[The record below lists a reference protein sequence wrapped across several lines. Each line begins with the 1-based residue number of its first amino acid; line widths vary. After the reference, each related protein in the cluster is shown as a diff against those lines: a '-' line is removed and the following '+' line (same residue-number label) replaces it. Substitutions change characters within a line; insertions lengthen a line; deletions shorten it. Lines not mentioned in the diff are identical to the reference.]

1 MKAIEFLK
9 SIGTPTEVIE
19 ALEASDD
26 STDISPLVEQTESHF
41 ANFYTE
47 KVKDEIHKK
56 GKGAGF
62 SEAITY
68 AKKVFGLTEA
78 EIKEIKGDITKV
90 YELALNKLSEK
101 VGNKEA
107 IEQIN
112 QYKQQLIDFENR
124 VKQYEDEVI
133 PAVKA
138 DADNRINQFKVNS
151 AIQSELVKHPLIG
164 ASQYVVPG
172 FTQDFTKKYKVSV
185 DDNGQTVV
193 TDLNGAKVF
202 GKDKKELT
210 LNELIVLEGKEAKIF
225 KESNADT
232 AVANTPKPGTPAP
245 NPGQP
250 KNARERFYLDAQK
263 KIDEQKA
270 KAGIA

>member
-1 MKAIEFLK
+1 MKKAIEFLQ
-9 SIGTPTEVIE
+9 SIGTPTEVIT

-26 STDISPLVEQTESHF
+26 STEISGLVEQTETHF
-41 ANFYTE
+41 SNFYTE
-47 KVKDEIHKK
+47 KVKDDIHKK

-62 SEAITY
+62 SEAITF

-78 EIKEIKGDITKV
+78 EIKDIKGDISKV
-90 YELALNKLSEK
+90 YEFALNKLSEK
-101 VGNKEA
+101 IGNKEA

-112 QYKQQLIDFENR
+112 TYKQQLIDFENK
-124 VKQYEDEVI
+124 VKQYEDEII

-138 DADNRINQFKVNS
+138 ESDNRINQFKVNS

-172 FTQDFTKKYKVSV
+172 FTHDFTKKYKVSV
-185 DDNGQTVV
+185 DDNGQAIV

-210 LNELIVLEGKEAKIF
+210 LTELIVMEGKEAKIF
-225 KESNADT
+225 KESNAEPGNPP
-232 AVANTPKPGTPAP
+232 VPPKPGQLTPNRAP
-245 NPGQP
+245 KGS
-250 KNARERFYLDAQK
+250 AQELMQK
-263 KIDEQKA
+263 RVEEQKA
-270 KAGIA
+270 KAGMP

>member
-1 MKAIEFLK
+1 MSKIIEFLQ
-9 SIGTPTEVIE
+9 SIGTPAEVIT

-26 STDISPLVEQTESHF
+26 STDLSGLVEQTETHF
-41 ANFYTE
+41 NNFYVE
-47 KVKDEIHKK
+47 KVKDDIHKK

-90 YELALNKLSEK
+90 YELAQSKLSEK

-112 QYKQQLIDFENR
+112 QYKQQLIDFENK
-124 VKQYEDEVI
+124 VKQYEEEVI
-133 PAVKA
+133 PAVKNE
-138 DADNRINQFKVNS
+138 ADNRINQFKVNS

-185 DDNGQTVV
+185 DDNGQTIV

-202 GKDKKELT
+202 GKDKKELN
-210 LNELIVLEGKEAKIF
+210 LNELIVMEGKEAKIF
-225 KESNADT
+225 KESNASEPP
-232 AVANTPKPGTPAP
+232 APKAGTPAP
-245 NPGQP
+245 SPSGTP
-250 KNARERFYLDAQK
+250 KTARDKYYQDAQA
-263 KIDEQKA
+263 KIDAQKA
-270 KAGIA
+270 KAGLA

>member
-41 ANFYTE
+41 SNFYTE

-225 KESNADT
+225 KESNAGDPP
-232 AVANTPKPGTPAP
+232 APPKPGTPAP
-245 NPGQP
+245 VTGQP

>member
-1 MKAIEFLK
+1 MSKAIEFLK

-225 KESNADT
+225 KESNAGDPP
-232 AVANTPKPGTPAP
+232 APKPGTPAP
-245 NPGQP
+245 PPGQP
-250 KNARERFYLDAQK
+250 KNARERFYLEAQK

-270 KAGIA
+270 KAGIV